1 MCDLIRMIIM
11 SRSNYLLVVNDGLKY
26 RGCFACNHVF
36 VNNDYFVCTM
46 RSCLRVLFTLTLL
59 ITIVYKFQP
68 LSS

>member
-1 MCDLIRMIIM
+1 MCDLIIMIII

-26 RGCFACNHVF
+26 RGCFACNHVL
-36 VNNDYFVCTM
+36 VNNDYLVFTV
-46 RSCLRVLFTLTLL
+46 RSCPRILFTLTLL

>member
-36 VNNDYFVCTM
+36 VNNDYLVCTV
-46 RSCLRVLFTLTLL
+46 RSCPRILFTQTLL